1 MRELWKLNP
10 YIAKY
15 PHLLLGGIVF
25 IFFTNVFAVYA
36 PSLIGEGVNAMK
48 AVDEAFLAPMREGL
62 PESEVF
68 ASAPAP
74 EFPRTLE
81 WIRAQ
86 LGQSTADWNP
96 VLNGKQDALAWMKR
110 LAFWQAGLFLLAYL
124 LKGIF
129 LFFTRQT
136 IIVMSR
142 RIEYDLKGTIFDQYQ
157 RLDTT
162 FYKAQDTG
170 DLMNRISED
179 VSKVRMYLGPAIMYT
194 LNLTMLILLVVS
206 VMVYIDWKL
215 TLYALLPLPLM
226 SVGIYFVSSRINRQ
240 SEAVQRQQSGLSTFV
255 QQHIAGIRVL
265 KSFQRENDA
274 ATRFSKEADQYKAS
288 ALDLVKTEALFMP
301 IIVLLVGLSTILT
314 IYIGGQ
320 RVIAGELEVGH
331 IFQFIFYVNL
341 LTWPFASVGWVTSL
355 VQKAEASME
364 RINDFMEAE
373 PLIQSPA
380 NENAA
385 TSTAM
390 ESLVFDNVSYRYPE
404 TGIEALQGVS
414 FSVKPGQVVAIT
426 GRTGSGKSTIAQ
438 LAMRIMDPS
447 SGQVKLNGRS
457 LTEWNLDAFRQ
468 LTGYVPQDVFLFS
481 DTIADNIAFGLAHSE
496 ADLETVKSAA
506 VEAHVAHNIEG
517 FENGYETILGER
529 GVNLSGGQKQR
540 ISIARAFLRKPPLLI
555 LDDCLSAVD
564 TETEEVIL
572 KSIRERGNDAA
583 VLLISHRISSIRG
596 ADHVVVLDAGRV
608 VEAGSPSELAQA
620 GGLYARMVEQQTEP
634 V

>member
-10 YIAKY
+10 YIARY

-48 AVDEAFLAPMREGL
+48 AVDEAFLAPLREGQ
-62 PESEVF
+62 SETDVF
-68 ASAPAP
+68 AQAIAP

-81 WIRAQ
+81 WIRTQFGGSVAEW
-86 LGQSTADWNP
+86 AP

-136 IIVMSR
+136 VIVMSR

-157 RLDTT
+157 RLDAT
-162 FYKAQDTG
+162 FYKEQDTG

-274 ATRFSKEADQYKAS
+274 ATRFSKEADRYKAS

-331 IFQFIFYVNL
+331 IFQFVFYVNL

-364 RINDFMEAE
+364 RINDFMQAE
-373 PLIQSPA
+373 PLIQSP
-380 NENAA
+380 E
-385 TSTAM
+385 TSESALSTEL

-414 FSVKPGQVVAIT
+414 FSVQPGQVVAIT

-438 LAMRIMDPS
+438 LAMRIVDPT

-457 LTEWNLDAFRQ
+457 LSEWNLDAFRR

-481 DTIADNIAFGLAHSE
+481 DSIAGNIAFGLADE
-496 ADLETVKSAA
+496 KADLASVKGAA
-506 VEAHVAHNIEG
+506 VDAHVAHNIEG
-517 FENGYETILGER
+517 FENGYETVLGER

-572 KSIRERGNDAA
+572 KSIRELGNETA

-596 ADHVVVLDAGRV
+596 ADQVVVLDTGRV
-608 VEAGSPSELAQA
+608 VESGAPSDLAKA

>member
-1 MRELWKLNP
+1 
-10 YIAKY
+10 
-15 PHLLLGGIVF
+15 
-25 IFFTNVFAVYA
+25 
-36 PSLIGEGVNAMK
+36 
-48 AVDEAFLAPMREGL
+48 
-62 PESEVF
+62 
-68 ASAPAP
+68 
-74 EFPRTLE
+74 
-81 WIRAQ
+81 
-86 LGQSTADWNP
+86 
-96 VLNGKQDALAWMKR
+96 
-110 LAFWQAGLFLLAYL
+110 
-124 LKGIF
+124 
-129 LFFTRQT
+129 
-136 IIVMSR
+136 
-142 RIEYDLKGTIFDQYQ
+142 
-157 RLDTT
+157 
-162 FYKAQDTG
+162 
-170 DLMNRISED
+170 
-179 VSKVRMYLGPAIMYT
+179 MYT

-274 ATRFSKEADQYKAS
+274 ATRFSKEADRYKAS
-288 ALDLVKTEALFMP
+288 ALELVKTEALFMP

-331 IFQFIFYVNL
+331 IFQFVFYVNL

-380 NENAA
+380 TTDSAP
-385 TSTAM
+385 STAL

-414 FSVKPGQVVAIT
+414 FSVQPGQVVAIT

-438 LAMRIMDPS
+438 LAMRILDPS

-457 LTEWNLDAFRQ
+457 LTEWNLDAFRR

-481 DTIADNIAFGLAHSE
+481 DSIAGNIAFGLADEE
-496 ADLETVKSAA
+496 ADLASVEGAA

-517 FENGYETILGER
+517 FENGYETVLGER

-572 KSIRERGNDAA
+572 KSIRERGNETA

-596 ADHVVVLDAGRV
+596 ADQVVVLDAGRV
-608 VEAGSPSELAQA
+608 VESGAPSDLAKA

-634 V
+634 I

>member
-10 YIAKY
+10 YFARY

-25 IFFTNVFAVYA
+25 ILFTNVFAVYA

-48 AVDEAFLAPMREGL
+48 AVDEAFLAPLREGQS
-62 PESEVF
+62 ETEVF
-68 ASAPAP
+68 AQAAAP

-81 WIRAQ
+81 WIRTQFEGGVAEW
-86 LGQSTADWNP
+86 AP

-157 RLDTT
+157 RLDAT
-162 FYKAQDTG
+162 FYKEQDTG

-194 LNLTMLILLVVS
+194 LNLTILILLVVS

-240 SEAVQRQQSGLSTFV
+240 SEAVQREQSGLSTFV

-274 ATRFSKEADQYKAS
+274 ATRFSKEADRYKAS

-331 IFQFIFYVNL
+331 IFQFVFYVNL

-364 RINDFMEAE
+364 RINDFMQAE

-380 NENAA
+380 TSESAH
-385 TSTAM
+385 STAL
-390 ESLVFDNVSYRYPE
+390 ESLVFDSVSYRYPE
-404 TGIEALQGVS
+404 TGIEALQEVS
-414 FSVKPGQVVAIT
+414 FSVQPGQVVAIT

-438 LAMRIMDPS
+438 LAMRIVDPS

-457 LTEWNLDAFRQ
+457 LSELNLDAFRR

-481 DTIADNIAFGLAHSE
+481 DSIVGNIAFGLADEE
-496 ADLETVKSAA
+496 ADLASIKGAA
-506 VEAHVAHNIEG
+506 VDAHVAHNIEG
-517 FENGYETILGER
+517 FENGYETVLGER

-572 KSIRERGNDAA
+572 KSIRERGNETA

-596 ADHVVVLDAGRV
+596 ADQVVVLDAGRV
-608 VEAGSPSELAQA
+608 VESGAPSDLAKA
-620 GGLYARMVEQQTEP
+620 GGLYARMVEHQTEP